1 MKGINNMGLPE
12 ISVYFKEKGIAA
24 IESAKR
30 GIVLLLMNDTSVQAV
45 TKYTIFD
52 NDDIPETLSDDNKK
66 QIELALIG
74 YQTTPY
80 KIVVLAFPKT
90 GKTADIN
97 AKLKAAEALKFTYLV
112 YPEATTEESNT
123 IATWIKAQR
132 TQKDNKVKAVLYK
145 TAADNEGIIN
155 VTNEYFEVK
164 TKKYTGQQYLSR
176 IAGLI
181 CGTPATISCT
191 FAPLP
196 EVTGVEFV
204 DRETLDNRINAGE
217 FVVFDDGEKV
227 KVARGVNSFVTT
239 VQDKGKSF
247 KKIKLVEL
255 MDMIHD
261 DIKKTAEDNYLG
273 KYANSYDN
281 RCLLITAING
291 YFLELEANSLAEKGH
306 NNCSIDVEAT
316 KIYLIKNG
324 RKTKEELKMMKDID
338 IKYENIGDNVF
349 LTAEMSLLDA
359 IETIKLP
366 IHI

>member
-1 MKGINNMGLPE
+1 MGLPE

-30 GIVLLLMNDTSVQAV
+30 GIILLLLNDASVQAV
-45 TKYTIFD
+45 TKYTVFD
-52 NDDIPETLSDDNKK
+52 NDDIPETLSEDNKK

-90 GKTADIN
+90 GRTADIN

-112 YPEATTEESNT
+112 YPEATTEESTT

-181 CGTPATISCT
+181 CGTPAIIACT

-204 DRETLDNRINAGE
+204 DRETLDRRIDAGE
-217 FVVFDDGEKV
+217 FVVFDDGEKI

-255 MDMIHD
+255 MDMVHD

-291 YFLELEANSLAEKGH
+291 YFLELEAASLAEKGK

-316 KIYLIKNG
+316 KIYLMKNG
-324 RKTKEELKMMKDID
+324 RKTKEELKQMKEID

>member
-1 MKGINNMGLPE
+1 MGLPE

-30 GIVLLLMNDTSVQAV
+30 GIILLLLNDASVQAV
-45 TKYTIFD
+45 TKYTVFD
-52 NDDIPETLSDDNKK
+52 NDDIPETLSEDNKK

-90 GKTADIN
+90 GRTADIN

-112 YPEATTEESNT
+112 YPEATTEESTT

-181 CGTPATISCT
+181 CGTPATIACT

-204 DRETLDNRINAGE
+204 DRETLDSRIDNGE
-217 FVVFDDGEKV
+217 FVVFDDGEKI

-239 VQDKGKSF
+239 VQNKGKSF

-255 MDMIHD
+255 MDMVHD

-291 YFLELEANSLAEKGH
+291 YFLELEAASLAEKGK

-316 KIYLIKNG
+316 KVYLMKNG
-324 RKTKEELKMMKDID
+324 RKTKEELKQMKEID

>member
-1 MKGINNMGLPE
+1 MGLPE

-30 GIVLLLMNDTSVQAV
+30 GIILLLLNDASFQAV
-45 TKYTIFD
+45 TKYTVFD
-52 NDDIPETLSDDNKK
+52 NDDIPETLSEDNKK

-90 GKTADIN
+90 GRTADIN

-112 YPEATTEESNT
+112 YPEATTEESTT

-181 CGTPATISCT
+181 CGTPATIACT

-204 DRETLDNRINAGE
+204 DRETLDSRIDNGE
-217 FVVFDDGEKV
+217 FVVFDDGEKI

-255 MDMIHD
+255 MDMVHD

-291 YFLELEANSLAEKGH
+291 YFLELEAASLAEKGK

-316 KIYLIKNG
+316 KVYLMKNG
-324 RKTKEELKMMKDID
+324 RKTKEELKQMKEID

>member
-1 MKGINNMGLPE
+1 MGLPE

-30 GIVLLLMNDTSVQAV
+30 GIILLLLNDASVQAV
-45 TKYTIFD
+45 TKYTVFD
-52 NDDIPETLSDDNKK
+52 NDDIPETLSEDNKK

-90 GKTADIN
+90 GRTADIN

-112 YPEATTEESNT
+112 YPEATTEESTT

-181 CGTPATISCT
+181 CGTPATIACT

-204 DRETLDNRINAGE
+204 DRETLDRRIDAGE
-217 FVVFDDGEKV
+217 FVVFDDGEKI

-255 MDMIHD
+255 MDMVHD

-291 YFLELEANSLAEKGH
+291 YFLELEANSLAEKGK

-316 KIYLIKNG
+316 KIYLMKNG
-324 RKTKEELKMMKDID
+324 RKTKEELKQMKEID

>member
-1 MKGINNMGLPE
+1 MGLPE

-30 GIVLLLMNDTSVQAV
+30 GIILLLLNDASVQAV
-45 TKYTIFD
+45 TKYTVFD
-52 NDDIPETLSDDNKK
+52 NDDIPETLSEDNKK

-90 GKTADIN
+90 GRTADIN

-112 YPEATTEESNT
+112 YPEATTEESTT

-181 CGTPATISCT
+181 CGTPATIACT

-204 DRETLDNRINAGE
+204 DRETLDSRIDNGE
-217 FVVFDDGEKV
+217 FVVFDDGEKI

-239 VQDKGKSF
+239 VQNKGKSF

-255 MDMIHD
+255 MDMVHD

-291 YFLELEANSLAEKGH
+291 YFLELEAASLAEKGK

-316 KIYLIKNG
+316 KIYLMKNG
-324 RKTKEELKMMKDID
+324 RKTKEELKQMKEID

>member
-1 MKGINNMGLPE
+1 MGLPE

-30 GIVLLLMNDTSVQAV
+30 GIILLLLNDNVQAV
-45 TKYTIFD
+45 TPYNVFD
-52 NDDIPETLSDDNKK
+52 NDDIPETLSADNKK
-66 QIELALIG
+66 QIELALVG

-80 KIVVLAFPKT
+80 KIVALVFPKA
-90 GKTADIN
+90 KNLDIN

-112 YPEATTEESNT
+112 YPEATTEETTS

-132 TQKDNKVKAVLYK
+132 TQKDNKVKAVVYK
-145 TAADNEGIIN
+145 NAADSEGIIN
-155 VTNEYFEVK
+155 VTNEYFEVGS
-164 TKKYTGQQYLSR
+164 KKYAGQQYLSR

-204 DRETLDNRINAGE
+204 DRESLDRRIDAGE
-217 FVVFDDGEKV
+217 FVVFNDGEKV

-281 RCLLITAING
+281 RCLLVTAING
-291 YFLELEANSLAEKGH
+291 YFAELEAASLAEKGK
-306 NNCSIDVEAT
+306 NNCAIDVEAT
-316 KIYLIKNG
+316 KIYLMKNG
-324 RKTKEELKMMKDID
+324 RKTKEELKQMKDID

>member
-1 MKGINNMGLPE
+1 MGLPE

-30 GIVLLLMNDTSVQAV
+30 GIVLLLMNDTSVQSV

-132 TQKDNKVKAVLYK
+132 SQKDNKVKAVLYK

>member
-1 MKGINNMGLPE
+1 MGLPE

-30 GIVLLLMNDTSVQAV
+30 GIILLLLNDASVQAV
-45 TKYTIFD
+45 TKYTVFD
-52 NDDIPETLSDDNKK
+52 NDDIPETLSEDNKK

-90 GKTADIN
+90 GRTADIN

-112 YPEATTEESNT
+112 YPEATTEESTT

-181 CGTPATISCT
+181 CGTPATIACT

-196 EVTGVEFV
+196 EVTSVEFV
-204 DRETLDNRINAGE
+204 DRETLDSRIDNGE
-217 FVVFDDGEKV
+217 FVVFDDGEKI

-255 MDMIHD
+255 MDMVHD

-291 YFLELEANSLAEKGH
+291 YFLELEAASLAEKGK

-316 KIYLIKNG
+316 KIYLMKNG
-324 RKTKEELKMMKDID
+324 RKTKEELKQMKEID

>member
-1 MKGINNMGLPE
+1 MGLPE

-112 YPEATTEESNT
+112 YPEATTEESTT

-132 TQKDNKVKAVLYK
+132 SQKDNKVKAVLYK

>member
-1 MKGINNMGLPE
+1 MGLPE

-52 NDDIPETLSDDNKK
+52 NDDIPETLSEDNKK

-90 GKTADIN
+90 GKAADIN

>member
-1 MKGINNMGLPE
+1 MGLPE

-52 NDDIPETLSDDNKK
+52 NDDIPETLSEDNKK

-132 TQKDNKVKAVLYK
+132 SQKDNKVKAVLYK

-291 YFLELEANSLAEKGH
+291 YFLELESNSLAEKGH

>member
-1 MKGINNMGLPE
+1 MGLPE

-30 GIVLLLMNDTSVQAV
+30 GIILLLLNDASVQAV
-45 TKYTIFD
+45 TKYTVFD
-52 NDDIPETLSDDNKK
+52 NDDIPETLSEDNKK

-90 GKTADIN
+90 GRTADIN

-112 YPEATTEESNT
+112 YPEATTEESTT

-132 TQKDNKVKAVLYK
+132 TQKDNKVKAVLFK

-181 CGTPATISCT
+181 CGTPATIACT

-204 DRETLDNRINAGE
+204 DRETLDSRIDNGE
-217 FVVFDDGEKV
+217 FVVFDDGEKI

-255 MDMIHD
+255 MDMVHD

-291 YFLELEANSLAEKGH
+291 YFLELEAASLAEKGK

-316 KIYLIKNG
+316 KVYLMKNG
-324 RKTKEELKMMKDID
+324 RKTKEELKQMKEID

>member
-1 MKGINNMGLPE
+1 MGLPE

-30 GIVLLLMNDTSVQAV
+30 GIILLLLNDNVQAV
-45 TKYTIFD
+45 TPYNVFD
-52 NDDIPETLSDDNKK
+52 NDDIPETLSADNKK
-66 QIELALIG
+66 QIELALVG

-80 KIVVLAFPKT
+80 KIVALVFPKA
-90 GKTADIN
+90 KNLDIN

-112 YPEATTEESNT
+112 YPEATTEETTS

-132 TQKDNKVKAVLYK
+132 TQKDNKVKAVVYK
-145 TAADNEGIIN
+145 NAADSEGIIN
-155 VTNEYFEVK
+155 VTNEYFEVGS
-164 TKKYTGQQYLSR
+164 KKYTGQQYLSR

-204 DRETLDNRINAGE
+204 DRESLDRRIDTGE
-217 FVVFDDGEKV
+217 FVVFNDGEKV

-281 RCLLITAING
+281 RCLLVTAING
-291 YFLELEANSLAEKGH
+291 YFTELEAASLAEKGK
-306 NNCSIDVEAT
+306 NNCAIDIEAT
-316 KIYLIKNG
+316 KIYLMKNG
-324 RKTKEELKMMKDID
+324 RKTKEELKQMKDID

>member
-1 MKGINNMGLPE
+1 MGLPE

-30 GIVLLLMNDTSVQAV
+30 GIILLLLNDASVQAV
-45 TKYTIFD
+45 TKYTVFD
-52 NDDIPETLSDDNKK
+52 NDDIPETLSEDNKK

-90 GKTADIN
+90 GRTADIN

-112 YPEATTEESNT
+112 YPEATTEESTT

-132 TQKDNKVKAVLYK
+132 TQKDNKVKAVLFK

-181 CGTPATISCT
+181 CGTPATIACT

-204 DRETLDNRINAGE
+204 DRETLDRRIDAGE
-217 FVVFDDGEKV
+217 FVVFDDGEKI

-255 MDMIHD
+255 MDMVHD

-291 YFLELEANSLAEKGH
+291 YFLELESNSLAEKGK

-316 KIYLIKNG
+316 KIYLMKNG
-324 RKTKEELKMMKDID
+324 RKTKEELKQMKEID

>member
-1 MKGINNMGLPE
+1 MGLPE

-30 GIVLLLMNDTSVQAV
+30 GIILLLLNDASVQAV
-45 TKYTIFD
+45 TKYTVFD
-52 NDDIPETLSDDNKK
+52 NDDIPETLSEDNKK

-90 GKTADIN
+90 GRTADIN

-112 YPEATTEESNT
+112 YPEATTEESTT

-132 TQKDNKVKAVLYK
+132 SQKDNKVKAVLFK

-181 CGTPATISCT
+181 CGTPATIACT

-204 DRETLDNRINAGE
+204 DRETLDRRIDAGE
-217 FVVFDDGEKV
+217 FVIFDDGEKI
-227 KVARGVNSFVTT
+227 KVARGVNSYVTT

-255 MDMIHD
+255 MDMVHD

-291 YFLELEANSLAEKGH
+291 YFLELEAASLAEKGK

-316 KIYLIKNG
+316 KIYLMKNG
-324 RKTKEELKMMKDID
+324 RKTKEELKQMKEID

>member
-1 MKGINNMGLPE
+1 MGLPE

-30 GIVLLLMNDTSVQAV
+30 GIILLLLNDNVQAV
-45 TKYTIFD
+45 TPYNVFD
-52 NDDIPETLSDDNKK
+52 NDDIPETLSADNKK
-66 QIELALIG
+66 QIELALVG

-80 KIVVLAFPKT
+80 KIVALVFPKV
-90 GKTADIN
+90 KNLDIN

-112 YPEATTEESNT
+112 YPEATTEETTS

-132 TQKDNKVKAVLYK
+132 TQKDNKVKAVVYK
-145 TAADNEGIIN
+145 NAADSEGIIN
-155 VTNEYFEVK
+155 VTNEYFEVGS
-164 TKKYTGQQYLSR
+164 KKYTGQQYLSR

-204 DRETLDNRINAGE
+204 DRESLDRRIDAGE
-217 FVVFDDGEKV
+217 FVVFNDGEKV

-281 RCLLITAING
+281 RCLLVTAING
-291 YFLELEANSLAEKGH
+291 YFAELEAASLAEKGK
-306 NNCSIDVEAT
+306 NNCAIDVEAT
-316 KIYLIKNG
+316 KIYLMKNG
-324 RKTKEELKMMKDID
+324 RKTKEELKQMKDID

>member
-1 MKGINNMGLPE
+1 MGLPE

-132 TQKDNKVKAVLYK
+132 SQKDNKVKAVLYK

>member
-1 MKGINNMGLPE
+1 MGLPE
-12 ISVYFKEKGIAA
+12 ITVYFKEKGIAA

-30 GIVLLLMNDTSVQAV
+30 GIILVLLNDAVQAV

-52 NDDIPETLSDDNKK
+52 NSDIPETLSADNKK
-66 QIELALIG
+66 QLELALIG
-74 YQTTPY
+74 YQQTPY
-80 KIVVLAFPKT
+80 KIVALVFPKT

-112 YPEATTEESNT
+112 YPEATTEETTT
-123 IATWIKAQR
+123 IATWVKAQR
-132 TQKDNKVKAVLYK
+132 NTKDNKVKAVLFK
-145 TAADNEGIIN
+145 NAADTEGVVN
-155 VTNEYFEVK
+155 VTNEYFEVGS
-164 TKKYTGQQYLSR
+164 TKYTGQQYLTR

-204 DRETLDNRINAGE
+204 DKETLDNRINNGE

-227 KVARGVNSFVTT
+227 KVARGVNSYVTT

-281 RCLLITAING
+281 RCLLVTAING
-291 YFLELEANSLAEKGH
+291 YFLELEASSLAEKGR

-324 RKTKEELKMMKDID
+324 RKTKEELKSMKDID

>member
-1 MKGINNMGLPE
+1 MGLPE
-12 ISVYFKEKGIAA
+12 ITVYFKEKGIAA

-30 GIVLLLMNDTSVQAV
+30 GIILVMLNDAVQAV

-52 NDDIPETLSDDNKK
+52 NSDIPETLSADNKK
-66 QIELALIG
+66 QLELALIG

-80 KIVVLAFPKT
+80 KILALVFPKT

-112 YPEATTEESNT
+112 YPEATTEETTT
-123 IATWIKAQR
+123 IATWVKAQR
-132 TQKDNKVKAVLYK
+132 NTKDNKVKAVLFK
-145 TAADNEGIIN
+145 NAADTEGVIN
-155 VTNEYFEVK
+155 VTNEYFEVGS
-164 TKKYTGQQYLSR
+164 TKYTGQQYLTR

-204 DRETLDNRINAGE
+204 DKETLDTRINNGE

-227 KVARGVNSFVTT
+227 KVARGVNSYVTT

-281 RCLLITAING
+281 RCLLTTAING
-291 YFLELEANSLAEKGH
+291 YFLELEANSLAEKGK
-306 NNCSIDVEAT
+306 NNCTIDVEAT
-316 KIYLIKNG
+316 KVYLMKNG
-324 RKTKEELKMMKDID
+324 RKTKEELKSMKDID

>member
-1 MKGINNMGLPE
+1 MKGTYNMGLPE
-12 ISVYFKEKGIAA
+12 ITVYFKEKGIAA

-30 GIVLLLMNDTSVQAV
+30 GIILVLLNDAVQSV

-52 NDDIPETLSDDNKK
+52 NSDIPETLSADNKK
-66 QIELALIG
+66 QLELALIG

-80 KIVVLAFPKT
+80 KIVALVFPKT

-112 YPEATTEESNT
+112 YPEATTEETTT
-123 IATWIKAQR
+123 IATWVKAQR
-132 TQKDNKVKAVLYK
+132 NTKDNKVKAVLFK
-145 TAADNEGIIN
+145 NAADSEGIVN
-155 VTNEYFEVK
+155 VTNEYFEVGS
-164 TKKYTGQQYLSR
+164 TKYTGQQYLTR

-204 DRETLDNRINAGE
+204 DKETLDNRINNGE

-227 KVARGVNSFVTT
+227 KVARGVNSYVTT

-281 RCLLITAING
+281 RCLLVTAING
-291 YFLELEANSLAEKGH
+291 YFLELEASSLAEKGK
-306 NNCSIDVEAT
+306 NTCSIDVDAT
-316 KIYLIKNG
+316 KEYLIKNG
-324 RKTKEELKMMKDID
+324 RKTKEELKSMKDID

>member
-1 MKGINNMGLPE
+1 MGLPE

-30 GIVLLLMNDTSVQAV
+30 GIILLLLNDASVQAV
-45 TKYTIFD
+45 TKYTVFD
-52 NDDIPETLSDDNKK
+52 NDDIPETLSEDNKK

-90 GKTADIN
+90 GRTADIN

-112 YPEATTEESNT
+112 YPEATTEESTT

-132 TQKDNKVKAVLYK
+132 SQKDNKVKAVLYK

-181 CGTPATISCT
+181 CGTPATIACT

-204 DRETLDNRINAGE
+204 DRETLDSRIDNGE
-217 FVVFDDGEKV
+217 FVVFDDGEKI
-227 KVARGVNSFVTT
+227 KVARGVNSYVTT

-255 MDMIHD
+255 MDMVHD

-291 YFLELEANSLAEKGH
+291 YFLELEAASLAEKGK

-316 KIYLIKNG
+316 KIYLMKNG
-324 RKTKEELKMMKDID
+324 RKTKEELKQMKEID

>member
-1 MKGINNMGLPE
+1 MGLPE

-30 GIVLLLMNDTSVQAV
+30 GIILLLLNDASVQAV
-45 TKYTIFD
+45 TKYTVFD
-52 NDDIPETLSDDNKK
+52 NDDIPETLSEDNKK

-90 GKTADIN
+90 GRTADIN

-112 YPEATTEESNT
+112 YPEATTEESTT

-181 CGTPATISCT
+181 CGTPATIACT

-204 DRETLDNRINAGE
+204 DRETLDRRIDNGE
-217 FVVFDDGEKV
+217 FVVFDDGEKI

-255 MDMIHD
+255 MDMVHD

-291 YFLELEANSLAEKGH
+291 YFLELEANSLAEKGK

-316 KIYLIKNG
+316 KIYLMKNG
-324 RKTKEELKMMKDID
+324 RKTKEELKQMKEID

>member
-1 MKGINNMGLPE
+1 MGLQE

-30 GIVLLLMNDTSVQAV
+30 GIILLLLNDASVQAV
-45 TKYTIFD
+45 TKYTVFD
-52 NDDIPETLSDDNKK
+52 NDDIPETLSEDNKK

-90 GKTADIN
+90 GRTADIN

-112 YPEATTEESNT
+112 YPEATTEESTT

-181 CGTPATISCT
+181 CGTPATIACT

-204 DRETLDNRINAGE
+204 DRETLDRRIDNGE
-217 FVVFDDGEKV
+217 FVVFDDGEKI

-255 MDMIHD
+255 MDMVHD

-291 YFLELEANSLAEKGH
+291 YFLELEAASLAEKGK

-316 KIYLIKNG
+316 KIYLMKNG
-324 RKTKEELKMMKDID
+324 RKTKEELKQMKEID

>member
-52 NDDIPETLSDDNKK
+52 NDDIPETLSEDNKK

-239 VQDKGKSF
+239 VQNKGKSF

>member
-1 MKGINNMGLPE
+1 MGLPE

-30 GIVLLLMNDTSVQAV
+30 GIILLLLNDASVQAV
-45 TKYTIFD
+45 TKYTVFD
-52 NDDIPETLSDDNKK
+52 NDDIPETLSEDNKK

-90 GKTADIN
+90 GRTADIN

-112 YPEATTEESNT
+112 YPEATTEESTT

-181 CGTPATISCT
+181 CGTPATIACT

-204 DRETLDNRINAGE
+204 DRETLDSRIDNGE
-217 FVVFDDGEKV
+217 FVVFDDGEKI

-255 MDMIHD
+255 MDMVHD

-291 YFLELEANSLAEKGH
+291 YFLELESNSLAEKGK

-316 KIYLIKNG
+316 KIYLMKNG
-324 RKTKEELKMMKDID
+324 RKTKEELKQMKEID

>member
-1 MKGINNMGLPE
+1 MGLPE

-30 GIVLLLMNDTSVQAV
+30 GIILLLMNDASVQAV
-45 TKYTIFD
+45 TKYTVFD
-52 NDDIPETLSDDNKK
+52 NDDIPETLSEDNKK

-90 GKTADIN
+90 GRTADIN

-112 YPEATTEESNT
+112 YPEATTEESTT

-132 TQKDNKVKAVLYK
+132 TQKDNKVKAVLFK

-181 CGTPATISCT
+181 CGTPATIACT

-204 DRETLDNRINAGE
+204 DRETLDSRIDDGE
-217 FVVFDDGEKV
+217 FVVFDDGEKI
-227 KVARGVNSFVTT
+227 KVARGVNSYVTT

-255 MDMIHD
+255 MDMVHD

-291 YFLELEANSLAEKGH
+291 YFLELEANSLAEKGK

-316 KIYLIKNG
+316 KVYLMKNG
-324 RKTKEELKMMKDID
+324 RKTKEELKQMKEID

>member
-1 MKGINNMGLPE
+1 MGLPE

-30 GIVLLLMNDTSVQAV
+30 GIILLLLNDASVQAV
-45 TKYTIFD
+45 TKYTVFD
-52 NDDIPETLSDDNKK
+52 NDDIPETLSEDNKK

-90 GKTADIN
+90 GRTADIN

-112 YPEATTEESNT
+112 YPEATTEESTT

-132 TQKDNKVKAVLYK
+132 TQKDNKVKAVLFK

-181 CGTPATISCT
+181 CGTPATIACT

-204 DRETLDNRINAGE
+204 DRETLDSRIDNGE
-217 FVVFDDGEKV
+217 FVVFDDGEKI
-227 KVARGVNSFVTT
+227 KVARGVNSYVTT

-255 MDMIHD
+255 MDMVHD

-291 YFLELEANSLAEKGH
+291 YFLELEANSLAEKGK

-316 KIYLIKNG
+316 KVYLMKNG
-324 RKTKEELKMMKDID
+324 RKTKEELKQMKEID

>member
-1 MKGINNMGLPE
+1 MGLPE

-30 GIVLLLMNDTSVQAV
+30 GIILLLLNDASVQAV
-45 TKYTIFD
+45 TKYTVFD
-52 NDDIPETLSDDNKK
+52 NDDIPETLSEDNKK

-90 GKTADIN
+90 GRTADIN

-112 YPEATTEESNT
+112 YPEATTEESTT
-123 IATWIKAQR
+123 IATWIKTQR
-132 TQKDNKVKAVLYK
+132 SQKDNKVKAVLFK

-181 CGTPATISCT
+181 CGTPATIACT

-204 DRETLDNRINAGE
+204 DRETLDRRIDAGE
-217 FVVFDDGEKV
+217 FVVFDDGEKI
-227 KVARGVNSFVTT
+227 KVARGVNSYVTT

-255 MDMIHD
+255 MDMVHD

-291 YFLELEANSLAEKGH
+291 YFLELEANSLAEKGK

-316 KIYLIKNG
+316 KIYLMKNG
-324 RKTKEELKMMKDID
+324 RKTKEELKQMKEID

>member
-1 MKGINNMGLPE
+1 MGLPE

-30 GIVLLLMNDTSVQAV
+30 GIILLLMNDASVQAV
-45 TKYTIFD
+45 TKYTVFD
-52 NDDIPETLSDDNKK
+52 NDDIPETLSEDNKK

-90 GKTADIN
+90 GRTADIN

-112 YPEATTEESNT
+112 YPEATTEESTT

-181 CGTPATISCT
+181 CGTPATIACT

-204 DRETLDNRINAGE
+204 DRETLDSRINNGE
-217 FVVFDDGEKV
+217 FVVFDDGEKI
-227 KVARGVNSFVTT
+227 KVARGVNSYVTT

-255 MDMIHD
+255 MDMVHD

-291 YFLELEANSLAEKGH
+291 YFLELEAASLAEKGK

-316 KIYLIKNG
+316 KVYLMKNG
-324 RKTKEELKMMKDID
+324 RKTKEELKQMKEID

>member
-1 MKGINNMGLPE
+1 MGLPE

-30 GIVLLLMNDTSVQAV
+30 GIILLLMNDASVQAV
-45 TKYTIFD
+45 TKYTVFD
-52 NDDIPETLSDDNKK
+52 NDDIPETLSEDNKK

-90 GKTADIN
+90 GRTADIN

-112 YPEATTEESNT
+112 YPEATTEESTT

-132 TQKDNKVKAVLYK
+132 TQKDNKVKAVLFK

-181 CGTPATISCT
+181 CGTPATIACT

-204 DRETLDNRINAGE
+204 DRETLDTRIDAGE

-227 KVARGVNSFVTT
+227 KVARGVNSYVTT

-255 MDMIHD
+255 MDMVHD

-291 YFLELEANSLAEKGH
+291 YFLELEANSLAEKGK

-316 KIYLIKNG
+316 KVYLMKNG
-324 RKTKEELKMMKDID
+324 RKTKEELKQMKEID

>member
-1 MKGINNMGLPE
+1 MGLPE

-30 GIVLLLMNDTSVQAV
+30 GIILLLLNDASVQAV

-52 NDDIPETLSDDNKK
+52 NDDIPETLSEDNKK

-90 GKTADIN
+90 GRTADIN

-112 YPEATTEESNT
+112 YPEATTEESTT

-132 TQKDNKVKAVLYK
+132 SQKDNKVKAVLFK

-164 TKKYTGQQYLSR
+164 DKKYTGQQYLSR

-181 CGTPATISCT
+181 CGTPATIACT

-204 DRETLDNRINAGE
+204 DRETLDRRIDAGE
-217 FVVFDDGEKV
+217 FVVFDDGEKI
-227 KVARGVNSFVTT
+227 KVARGVNSYVTT

-255 MDMIHD
+255 MDMVHD

-291 YFLELEANSLAEKGH
+291 YFLELEAASLAEKGK

-316 KIYLIKNG
+316 KIYLMKNG
-324 RKTKEELKMMKDID
+324 RKTKEELKQMKEID

>member
-1 MKGINNMGLPE
+1 MGLPE
-12 ISVYFKEKGIAA
+12 ISIYFKEKGIAA
-24 IESAKR
+24 IGSAKR
-30 GIVLLLMNDTSVQAV
+30 GIILLLLNDTSVQAV
-45 TKYTIFD
+45 TKYTVFD
-52 NDDIPETLSDDNKK
+52 NDDIPETLSEDNKK

-112 YPEATTEESNT
+112 YPDATTEENNT

-145 TAADNEGIIN
+145 TAADTEGVVN

-164 TKKYTGQQYLSR
+164 DKKYTGQQYLSR

-204 DRETLDNRINAGE
+204 DRETLDRRIDAGE
-217 FVVFDDGEKV
+217 FVVFDDGEKI

-255 MDMIHD
+255 MDMVHD

-291 YFLELEANSLAEKGH
+291 YFLELEANSLAEKGK
-306 NNCSIDVEAT
+306 NNCSIDLEAT
-316 KIYLIKNG
+316 KIYLLKNG
-324 RKTKEELKMMKDID
+324 RKTKEELKQMKDID

>member
-1 MKGINNMGLPE
+1 MGLPE

-30 GIVLLLMNDTSVQAV
+30 GIILLLMNDASVQAV
-45 TKYTIFD
+45 TKYTVFD
-52 NDDIPETLSDDNKK
+52 NDDIPETLSEDNKK

-90 GKTADIN
+90 GRTADIN

-112 YPEATTEESNT
+112 YPEATTEESTT

-132 TQKDNKVKAVLYK
+132 TQKDNKVKAVLFK

-181 CGTPATISCT
+181 CGTPATIACT

-204 DRETLDNRINAGE
+204 DRETLDRRIDAGE

-227 KVARGVNSFVTT
+227 KVARGVNSYVTT

-255 MDMIHD
+255 MDMVHD

-291 YFLELEANSLAEKGH
+291 YFLELEANSLAEKGK

-316 KIYLIKNG
+316 KVYLMKNG
-324 RKTKEELKMMKDID
+324 RKTKEELKQMKEID

>member
-1 MKGINNMGLPE
+1 MGLPE

-30 GIVLLLMNDTSVQAV
+30 GIILLLMNDASVQAV
-45 TKYTIFD
+45 TKYTVFD
-52 NDDIPETLSDDNKK
+52 NDDIPETLSEDNKK

-90 GKTADIN
+90 GRTADIN

-112 YPEATTEESNT
+112 YPEATTEESTT

-132 TQKDNKVKAVLYK
+132 TQKDNKVKAVLFK

-181 CGTPATISCT
+181 CGTPATIACT

-204 DRETLDNRINAGE
+204 DRETLDSRIDNGE
-217 FVVFDDGEKV
+217 FVVFDDGEKI
-227 KVARGVNSFVTT
+227 KVARGVNSYVTT

-255 MDMIHD
+255 MDMVHD

-291 YFLELEANSLAEKGH
+291 YFLELEAASLAEKGK

-316 KIYLIKNG
+316 KVYLMKNG
-324 RKTKEELKMMKDID
+324 RKTKEELKQMKEID

>member
-1 MKGINNMGLPE
+1 MGLPE

-30 GIVLLLMNDTSVQAV
+30 GIILLLLNDASVQAV
-45 TKYTIFD
+45 TKYTVFD
-52 NDDIPETLSDDNKK
+52 NDDIPETLSEDNKK

-90 GKTADIN
+90 GRTADIN

-112 YPEATTEESNT
+112 YPEATTEESTT

-181 CGTPATISCT
+181 CGTPATIACT

-204 DRETLDNRINAGE
+204 DRETLDSRIDNGE
-217 FVVFDDGEKV
+217 FVVFDDGEKI

-255 MDMIHD
+255 MDMVHD

-291 YFLELEANSLAEKGH
+291 YFLELESNSLAEKGK

-316 KIYLIKNG
+316 KVYLMKNG
-324 RKTKEELKMMKDID
+324 RKTKEELKQMKEID

>member
-1 MKGINNMGLPE
+1 MGLPE

-30 GIVLLLMNDTSVQAV
+30 GIILLLMNDASVQAV
-45 TKYTIFD
+45 TKYTVFD
-52 NDDIPETLSDDNKK
+52 NDDIPETLSEDNKK

-90 GKTADIN
+90 GRTADIN

-112 YPEATTEESNT
+112 YPEATTEESTT

-181 CGTPATISCT
+181 CGTPATIACT

-204 DRETLDNRINAGE
+204 DRETLDRRIDNGE
-217 FVVFDDGEKV
+217 FVVFDDGEKI

-255 MDMIHD
+255 MDMVHD

-291 YFLELEANSLAEKGH
+291 YFLELEAASLAEKGK

-316 KIYLIKNG
+316 KIYLMKNG
-324 RKTKEELKMMKDID
+324 RKTKEELKQMKEID

>member
-1 MKGINNMGLPE
+1 MGLPE

-52 NDDIPETLSDDNKK
+52 NDDIPETLSEDNKK

-132 TQKDNKVKAVLYK
+132 SQKDNKVKAVLYK